1 MPAGYLEY
9 TPPPSKTAAEY
20 AAYAKRTQAIPA
32 MPARYAEYVPAPSQ
46 TVKYVDGK
54 LVATEV
60 LTMAEFKQKFSRSIA
75 IKEVETS
82 NLNITEIESTHREI
96 GQDMFGATSLPVC
109 QPTSRI
115 PVHVSQ
121 SLC

>member
-1 MPAGYLEY
+1 
-9 TPPPSKTAAEY
+9 
-20 AAYAKRTQAIPA
+20 
-32 MPARYAEYVPAPSQ
+32 MPARYAEYVPARSQ
-46 TVKYVDGK
+46 TVQYVDGK

-60 LTMAEFKQKFSRSIA
+60 LTMTEFKQKFSQSIA

-82 NLNITEIESTHREI
+82 NRYSNITEIEARHREI
-96 GQDMFGATSLPVC
+96 GQDMFAATSSPVY

-115 PVHVSQ
+115 PFHVSQ